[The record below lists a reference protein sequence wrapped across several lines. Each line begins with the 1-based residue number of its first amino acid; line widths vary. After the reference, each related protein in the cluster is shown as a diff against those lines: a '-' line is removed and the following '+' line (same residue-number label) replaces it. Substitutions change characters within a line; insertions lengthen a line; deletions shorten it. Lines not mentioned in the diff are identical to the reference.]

1 MSGENIQHFGAIR
14 LRVNGSGN
22 LKPKFLSLDD
32 VKTLDLV
39 PIVMSTLTDR
49 EPTRLSNFMSQRA
62 RLRLG
67 TTEKDEIFKI
77 NRVII
82 FIKETYSEY
91 PG

>member
-14 LRVNGSGN
+14 LRVNGTGN

-32 VKTLDLV
+32 VRTLDLV
-39 PIVMSTLTDR
+39 PIIMATLTDR
-49 EPTRLSNFMSQRA
+49 EPTRLANFMSQRA

-82 FIKETYSEY
+82 FVKETYSEY
-91 PG
+91 AG